1 MSAGSLKASLFD
13 VKALMGTFLSRCGLA
28 GALRGVRVPRRIAA
42 FADGPVARGPGACAA
57 TATIQT

>member
-13 VKALMGTFLSRCGLA
+13 VKAVTGTFPSRSGLA
-28 GALRGVRVPRRIAA
+28 AALRGVRVPRRIAA